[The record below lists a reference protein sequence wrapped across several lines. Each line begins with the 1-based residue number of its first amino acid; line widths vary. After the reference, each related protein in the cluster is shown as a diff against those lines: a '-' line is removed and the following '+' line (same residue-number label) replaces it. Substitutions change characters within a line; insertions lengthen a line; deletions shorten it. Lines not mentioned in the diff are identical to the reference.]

1 MLYYTCGGLSWLL
14 IDLGRPSPQ
23 LVAPF
28 SSQGFFKLRKSREIK
43 FGIGRQTSE
52 QANMHGCM
60 HAFLSSLNYEY
71 DVTGCLKH

>member
-23 LVAPF
+23 SVAPF
-28 SSQGFFKLRKSREIK
+28 SSQGFFELRKSREIK

-52 QANMHGCM
+52 QANMHACM
-60 HAFLSSLNYEY
+60 HAFLSSLNYDY